1 MSVNFKNFTPNK
13 TPNHEINSLKST
25 PKFPSSITSKENMNL
40 KLKLFNSNKNCP
52 NSSNKTI
59 FNSSYNSKNNSC
71 FLVPFSK
78 TNISKTNDYTQ
89 KKFQTSNKK
98 ILSSDIK
105 SITHKINNENNSF
118 TETNTKFSLVN
129 NFLNKKRKLM
139 TSEEIEFEKINK
151 EKEIQKKLL
160 KKNRKLYLKS
170 FNYSPMK
177 ITPSP
182 LTTFIPFKLSSNNNS
197 KYIKQG
203 KSNTIYEVNKQN
215 QKIRL
220 KMQEKIEKLAD
231 NKTKEKILLNNAD
244 YLKKQTELYNDLFN
258 KENTINNS
266 FININEKNIN
276 LSTNEKNRTPLKE
289 LINKDKKEFNIFK
302 NNHSVIFNSK
312 IKLSET
318 NKILEHLK
326 SIRKSNN

>member
-1 MSVNFKNFTPNK
+1 
-13 TPNHEINSLKST
+13 
-25 PKFPSSITSKENMNL
+25 MNL

-118 TETNTKFSLVN
+118 TEIKTKFSLVN

-139 TSEEIEFEKINK
+139 TSEEIELEKINK

-289 LINKDKKEFNIFK
+289 LNNKDKKEFNIFK

-318 NKILEHLK
+318 NKILEYLK